1 MARNG
6 VAETGHL
13 LVVDDNK
20 VNRLLLGRRLE
31 QQGHTV
37 AFAENGREALEMLRT
52 QPFDLVLLDIE
63 MPELDGYQVLE
74 RLTADTHL
82 RNIPVIMTWS
92 LDEIDS
98 VVKCIEMGA
107 EDYLTKP
114 VNPVLLRAR
123 IGASLEKKRLR
134 DVQREL
140 IRKFATEEVADDLE
154 TSGFALGG
162 KYVDATAM
170 FSDIRSFTTIA
181 ESQSPADTIELL
193 NSYYALMFEAIND
206 HGGTV
211 NQMIGDGLMAIF
223 GAPQPHADHCERAVR
238 AALEMVSLVELFNRE
253 RAAQGKVQIRI
264 GIGIASGQMIAGY
277 AGTQHR
283 ATYTCVGD
291 TVNVASRLEAHTKVV
306 GQPIL
311 IDDNTRQRL
320 SVDLLVEEQGP
331 VQVRGKT
338 MAVRVAPPRRTSVAP
353 PAQRFVL
360 ELDRCVLAAVVSQ
373 CAGPVL
379 AQEVPSFAFL

>member
-82 RNIPVIMTWS
+82 RNIPVIMTSS

-338 MAVRVAPPRRTSVAP
+338 MAVRVYSV
-353 PAQRFVL
+353 PAGQPF
-360 ELDRCVLAAVVSQ
+360 
-373 CAGPVL
+373 
-379 AQEVPSFAFL
+379 